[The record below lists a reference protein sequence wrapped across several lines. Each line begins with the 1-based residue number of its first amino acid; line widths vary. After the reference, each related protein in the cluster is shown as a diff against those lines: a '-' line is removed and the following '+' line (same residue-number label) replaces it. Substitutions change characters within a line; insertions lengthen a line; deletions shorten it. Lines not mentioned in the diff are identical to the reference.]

1 MTVQG
6 QRLEILQVADAV
18 AREKGIS
25 SDEVV
30 DAIEQ
35 AIQKAGRAKYGLEN
49 DIRAHVD
56 RETGEINLRLYQ
68 EVVEELENEHTQITL
83 ADAQLKDSKLEVG
96 QFISEPLPPID
107 FGRVAAQTARQVIV
121 QRVREAEREHQY
133 EEFKGR
139 VGEIING
146 LVKRVE
152 FGNVILDLGRSEGFL
167 RRDDVIPRETLRVGD
182 RVRAYIAEVRR
193 DNHAPQILLSRNHP
207 QFMAKLFAQEVPEIY
222 DGVIEIKSVAR
233 DPGSRAKIAVYA
245 ADASLDPVGACV
257 GMRGSRVQAVTGE
270 LHGEKIY
277 IVLWSADPA
286 TFVVN
291 ALSPAEV
298 SKVIVEEEENRI
310 DVIVP
315 DEQLSIS
322 IGRRGQNVRLASE
335 LTGWNLDIMTE
346 SVDSERRKEMMNT
359 LSQAFVK
366 ALDVDDVIARL
377 LITEGFS
384 RVEEIAYIDLAELND
399 IEGFDE
405 GLAAELQS
413 RAKDFL
419 EVQEKEQTEQYQ
431 AAGVTEDLAGLEGL
445 TPEMLVILGNN
456 DIKTLDD
463 FADLATDE
471 VLDMLST
478 FNLKA
483 EEVGDLI
490 LTARSHWFED
500 EHKEIQPEMKIEED

>member
-1 MTVQG
+1 MTTQG
-6 QRLEILQVADAV
+6 QRLEILQVADAL
-18 AREKGIS
+18 AREKGINRE
-25 SDEVV
+25 EVV

-35 AIQKAGRAKYGLEN
+35 AIQKAGNAKYGLEN
-49 DIRAHVD
+49 DIRAHID
-56 RETGEINLRLYQ
+56 RKTGDITLMRYQ
-68 EVVEELENEHTQITL
+68 EVVEELENEHMQITL
-83 ADAQLKDSKLEVG
+83 TDAQKKDPAIETG
-96 QFISEPLPPID
+96 QFLSEILPPVD
-107 FGRVAAQTARQVIV
+107 FGRVTAQTARQVIV
-121 QRVREAEREHQY
+121 QRVREAEREQQY
-133 EEFKGR
+133 EEFKDR
-139 VGEIING
+139 IGEIING

-167 RRDDVIPRETLRVGD
+167 RRDNVIPRETLRVGD
-182 RVRAYIAEVRR
+182 RVRAYIAEVQR
-193 DNHAPQILLSRNHP
+193 DNHAPQVLLSRTHP
-207 QFMAKLFAQEVPEIY
+207 QFMAKLFTQEVPEIY
-222 DGVIEIKSVAR
+222 DGTIEIKSVAR

-245 ADASLDPVGACV
+245 ADTTLDPVGACV

-270 LHGEKIY
+270 LYGEKVD
-277 IVLWSADPA
+277 IVPWSADPA

-291 ALSPAEV
+291 ALAPAEV
-298 SKVIVEEEENRI
+298 SKVVVEEEENRI

-315 DEQLSIS
+315 DEQLSIA

-346 SVDSERRKEMMNT
+346 SVDSERRKEVMET
-359 LSQAFVK
+359 LSKVFVK

-384 RVEEIAYIDLAELND
+384 SVEEIAYIDLAELTT

-405 GLAAELQS
+405 ELAAELQN

-419 EVQEKEQTEQYQ
+419 SVQEKVQTEEYQ
-431 AAGVTEDLAGLEGL
+431 ESGVTEDLARLEGL

-456 DIKTLDD
+456 NIKTLDD

-471 VLDMLST
+471 VLELLGK
-478 FNLKA
+478 FNFTE